1 MTTAAGLLSSLA
13 NASCGAYG
21 VTVDQTIV
29 FWNRAA
35 ERILGFPSQ
44 TVLGRRCYEV
54 VAGIAPGAL
63 TPQCSKGC
71 PSLHCL
77 RAGLVPATSRLQ
89 VLCSSGE
96 RKWVNIMP
104 MVVSGIFKNAPL
116 LVHLFADQEGSED
129 FDEAKETLRDVLVA
143 GGADILSD
151 APTAPEPPA
160 EAPILTEREQ
170 EVLRLMALGWA
181 TPQIAVEL
189 GISRHTVR
197 NHIRNLRKK
206 LQASTK
212 LEAVVT
218 GIRLG
223 ILPVNSLSP

>member
-1 MTTAAGLLSSLA
+1 MTATGLLSALA

-21 VTVDQTIV
+21 VTVDQTII

-35 ERILGFPSQ
+35 ERILGYPSQ
-44 TVLGRRCYEV
+44 EVLGRRCYEV
-54 VAGIAPGAL
+54 VGGIAPGAL
-63 TPQCSKGC
+63 APQCVKGC
-71 PSLHCL
+71 PSIRYL
-77 RAGLVPATSRLQ
+77 RAGLVPAMSRLQ

-104 MVVSGIFKNAPL
+104 MVVSGVFKNAPL
-116 LVHLFADQEGSED
+116 LVHLFDDQAGSED
-129 FDEAKETLRDVLVA
+129 FDAAKATLRGALVA
-143 GGADILSD
+143 GGADIFSD
-151 APTAPEPPA
+151 APTTPAPPA
-160 EAPILTEREQ
+160 ETPILTEREQ